1 MADMTNKRLSVA
13 PMIDWTT
20 TDYRYF
26 ARLFNPHVY
35 LYTEMIS
42 TGAMLYGNRVRMTVW
57 PGTSSN
63 WAAPILAR

>member
-1 MADMTNKRLSVA
+1 MIDMTNKRLSVA

-35 LYTEMIS
+35 LYTEMTG
-42 TGAMLYGNRVRMTVW
+42 TGALIYA
-57 PGTSSN
+57 GTARGTCVLMSAN
-63 WAAPILAR
+63 ILLFCNLAA

>member
-1 MADMTNKRLSVA
+1 MTNKRLSVA

-42 TGAMLYGNRVRMTVW
+42 TGAHIREPR
-57 PGTSSN
+57 
-63 WAAPILAR
+63 AALAF